1 MQHFQCT
8 FIQSGSGGNALWFSE
23 CRKSDPAEVLYGF
36 QNVENLRFLF
46 MNEKLNF
53 NRVMARMCVK
63 IIVLALYA
71 PVEFIVIIL

>member
-1 MQHFQCT
+1 M
-8 FIQSGSGGNALWFSE
+8 
-23 CRKSDPAEVLYGF
+23 LYGF